1 MRAIQAHPITHP
13 LGETNTQLKE
23 ETNNRVNTHHS
34 DFTPYIPR
42 EVLND
47 RTTH

>member
-1 MRAIQAHPITHP
+1 MWAIQARPITHL

-23 ETNNRVNTHHS
+23 ETNNRLNTHHS

-42 EVLND
+42 ELLND
-47 RTTH
+47 ITTH